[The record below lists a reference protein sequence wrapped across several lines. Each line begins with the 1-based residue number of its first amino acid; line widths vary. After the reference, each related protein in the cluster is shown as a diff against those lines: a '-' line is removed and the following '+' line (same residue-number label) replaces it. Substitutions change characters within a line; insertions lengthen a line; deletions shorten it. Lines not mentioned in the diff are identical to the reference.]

1 MLGVKVGI
9 FHCQSMDRK
18 AARGTPLE
26 FLRSESPDQI
36 RTCFL
41 ATNLHGRSILRVEAK
56 DGAGAWKELT
66 FAAQDN
72 GVISVELGS
81 GLELDKSAL
90 RITWKPRTMR
100 VVVDVPGIGG
110 SLPENEGVT
119 LYNEI
124 RFPLYGATFEN
135 NGMSWRL
142 WQLLGSYPRIKGENF
157 DPSRAPGTRAEPGKL
172 YRADD
177 LYRSWQRMNP
187 DLRFHFDRKQG
198 AIVIEDR

>member
-1 MLGVKVGI
+1 M
-9 FHCQSMDRK
+9 
-18 AARGTPLE
+18 
-26 FLRSESPDQI
+26 
-36 RTCFL
+36 
-41 ATNLHGRSILRVEAK
+41 
-56 DGAGAWKELT
+56 
-66 FAAQDN
+66 
-72 GVISVELGS
+72 ISVELGS

-198 AIVIEDR
+198 AIVIEDS